1 MRKPSGP
8 PGKTRDRSHEAAAL
22 LAAARAV
29 LENRAFTDAARAIL
43 VACKAILGADA
54 GLVAVSPPSGTS
66 IEVALLDPGSLNLD
80 SAGGLPAPLRRLSAR
95 ASKVGRTVFANDLSK
110 STVTPPP
117 SGRRSV
123 PENALLA
130 PIIIDGDVAGL
141 VGLINKPGG
150 FSPADS
156 RLAEVFAEMAAVAM
170 LNSRTINGF
179 EKNRSAL
186 EREVREGVTHLHQAE
201 EQFKTLV
208 ENLPD
213 VVARFDPDLRH
224 LYISPAVQRMTGR
237 RPQDFV
243 GRTNRELGMPSELV
257 EQWDAAL
264 RKVFTTGRPERLEF
278 AFPAAGGTRHFD
290 SRLVPE
296 PGPAGSIPSVLSVAR
311 DVTPRWLALEAE
323 RRARTVADELREATV
338 ALNRS
343 LDRETV
349 LATLLDRL
357 RRLVPFD
364 RARAMLLEEA
374 SRVSVRAI
382 FDGSRVVPLRADER
396 PEFEASDHPIVH
408 DILTNGAVVLI
419 PDIRAHPG
427 WSLPTETPAEVSWMG
442 VPLFARSDVTGL
454 LSLSKREA
462 GYFNEKHKELA
473 EAMSSQASVA
483 VENAVLFEQMQA
495 STVRMQQ
502 LSRRLV
508 EAQESERRNIA
519 RELHDEAGQAL
530 ASLRIGL
537 RLLEREIDEG
547 GRQVFARAMS
557 GEAQW
562 TVVERCPII
571 ENTAAET
578 KVVGQ
583 GWVVCTPIRSPHK
596 LIGMLYNDAGLT
608 NSAVDPQKQEAAA
621 VLCVVLGQRLTALRG
636 SGKIT
641 YGPAA
646 RHPAVAAAVRM
657 LTDDPSLRGGDIAEK
672 IGVSLSRFARVF
684 KSDMGM
690 SLVDFRNQLRLE
702 RFLSLVDAGRTN
714 LLEAAYAAGF
724 GSYSQFHRVF
734 RALRGASPRD
744 YFSGGH

>member
-8 PGKTRDRSHEAAAL
+8 PGRTRDRSHEAAAL

-110 STVTPPP
+110 STVKTPPP
-117 SGRRSV
+117 GRRSV

-186 EREVREGVTHLHQAE
+186 EREVREGVTHLHHAE

-224 LYISPAVQRMTGR
+224 LYISPAVQRATGR
-237 RPQDFV
+237 PSQDYV
-243 GRTNRELGMPSELV
+243 GKTNRDLGLPSELA
-257 EQWDAAL
+257 EPWDAAL
-264 RKVFTTGRPERLEF
+264 RRVFATGRPERLEF
-278 AFPAAGGTRHFD
+278 SLPAPDGMRHFD
-290 SRLVPE
+290 CRIVPE
-296 PGPAGSIPSVLSVAR
+296 PGPGGAIPSALSVAR
-311 DVTPRWLALEAE
+311 DVTDRWLAHEAE
-323 RRARTVADELREATV
+323 RRARTIADALREATV

-349 LATLLDRL
+349 LATLLDWL
-357 RRLVPFD
+357 RRLIPFD
-364 RARAMLLEEA
+364 RALAMLLEEA

-382 FDGSRVVPLRADER
+382 FDGNRVVPLRAEER
-396 PEFEASDHPIVH
+396 LEFEATDHPIVH
-408 DILTNGAVVLI
+408 SILTTGAAVLI

-427 WSLPTETPAEVSWMG
+427 WSLPTETSIEASWMG
-442 VPLFARSDVTGL
+442 VPLFARGDVAGL

-462 GYFNEKHKELA
+462 DYFNQEHVRLA

-495 STVRMQQ
+495 STLRMQS
-502 LSRRLV
+502 LSNRLV
-508 EAQESERRNIA
+508 EVQESERRKIS

-530 ASLRIGL
+530 VSLRFGL
-537 RLLEREIDEG
+537 RLLEREIGEG
-547 GRQVFARAMS
+547 GNVTERLAELV
-557 GEAQW
+557 GW
-562 TVVERCPII
+562 TDAVIDGLHRL
-571 ENTAAET
+571 AADLRPAT
-578 KVVGQ
+578 
-583 GWVVCTPIRSPHK
+583 
-596 LIGMLYNDAGLT
+596 LD
-608 NSAVDPQKQEAAA
+608 D
-621 VLCVVLGQRLTALRG
+621 LG
-636 SGKIT
+636 
-641 YGPAA
+641 
-646 RHPAVAAAVRM
+646 
-657 LTDDPSLRGGDIAEK
+657 
-672 IGVSLSRFARVF
+672 
-684 KSDMGM
+684 
-690 SLVDFRNQLRLE
+690 
-702 RFLSLVDAGRTN
+702 
-714 LLEAAYAAGF
+714 LEAALRQFARSAAAKSGLAVRFKARGF
-724 GSYSQFHRVF
+724 TSDRLPTAVETALYRMVQEAMTNVVRHAHATRVDVLVERRGDRVTAMVEDDGVGF
-734 RALRGASPRD
+734 EPDQVLRGDHIGLLGLKERAEALGGNLTVESAPGEGTTVVVEVASADPHPDR
-744 YFSGGH
+744 